1 MTFLQVVPG
10 LGPIVPAR
18 SSALRTTI
26 LRRLVPSPA
35 FGQGGGRLGAG
46 DVADGAGDLA
56 DLTLAFDSRDT
67 KLCRISRGV
76 SRRRS
81 DPRQRRNPRR
91 TSAGSNGVPV
101 AEAKTRS
108 WSPHRSTPLPPT
120 VRTRIV
126 RPWYRLWVVG
136 RTNPPESDRCRYR
149 TLPEALR
156 RQASAAVLVC
166 AFILA
171 ALGVR
176 YAGNSAPRWL
186 DDWALTVVPTV
197 LPVRASLGRSVI
209 ALADPIPLAV
219 LTIALCVACLVAGRR
234 SLALL
239 AAVGPLM
246 TVLATI
252 ALKPLVDRTKD
263 GDLAYPSGHA
273 SVATAL
279 ALVAG
284 LLLVSVVRLPPLA
297 AAAAMVVVALP
308 VSVGMGVAMVAAN
321 YHYATDVVGG
331 FCAAVSV
338 VLGLALLMD
347 RALSAGF
354 GPP

>member
-1 MTFLQVVPG
+1 
-10 LGPIVPAR
+10 
-18 SSALRTTI
+18 
-26 LRRLVPSPA
+26 
-35 FGQGGGRLGAG
+35 
-46 DVADGAGDLA
+46 
-56 DLTLAFDSRDT
+56 
-67 KLCRISRGV
+67 
-76 SRRRS
+76 
-81 DPRQRRNPRR
+81 
-91 TSAGSNGVPV
+91 
-101 AEAKTRS
+101 
-108 WSPHRSTPLPPT
+108 
-120 VRTRIV
+120 
-126 RPWYRLWVVG
+126 
-136 RTNPPESDRCRYR
+136 
-149 TLPEALR
+149 
-156 RQASAAVLVC
+156 
-166 AFILA
+166 
-171 ALGVR
+171 
-176 YAGNSAPRWL
+176 L